1 MMYIMCAHGI
11 CFGVAHVIVGI
22 VIYGMRIRSFHIL
35 LGTSVHVCEKSLAV
49 GVLIRGQVLGVV
61 FAIDAL
67 LVVRLQK

>member
-1 MMYIMCAHGI
+1 MMYIMGAHGI

-22 VIYGMRIRSFHIL
+22 VIYGMRYSQLPHSPRDL
-35 LGTSVHVCEKSLAV
+35 CPRTLKSLAV